1 MVKTT
6 RFHTSAKPFH
16 PRRFIDPNKPITM
29 KFSLCTLLLPT
40 AVSAFA
46 PSSFG
51 TSLLQTSLTLSKKT
65 DNDDLGFLPFEDGE
79 FEKTGMEK
87 NSVPV
92 SAMVVSAMAGLPSAA
107 GAAGPDW
114 GLFEGRTGSLI
125 HPTVM
130 GGLFLYSA
138 YTAYLGFQWRR
149 QRTLG
154 DEISALK
161 ATLPKV
167 PTPVTS
173 DGTEDE
179 AAAAE
184 AAKVAA
190 VAAPIEKEIQAL
202 QQERKDIAASG
213 PRDKHFSQ
221 GAFLA
226 FLGTS
231 IAIEVCS
238 DPF

>member
-1 MVKTT
+1 MVKTN
-6 RFHTSAKPFH
+6 SAPY
-16 PRRFIDPNKPITM
+16 
-29 KFSLCTLLLPT
+29 LCQTVSSQAIHRSKQANNNEVLPLH
-40 AVSAFA
+40 A
-46 PSSFG
+46 PVAHSSFCICPIIIRNIFAA
-51 TSLLQTSLTLSKKT
+51 LSKKT

-87 NSVPV
+87 NSVPI